1 MEKSRVKVIKNTI
14 LCGIVLLVLC
24 LLSVFLGSAK
34 MTFSEFFA
42 SLCDT
47 KAKTPLGVIIYSI
60 RLPRI
65 LASIVCGMGLGMS
78 GAILQRITGNRMAS
92 PGLVGVNSGAG
103 FAVILSLIF
112 VPALY
117 HLVPLFAFAGAFLS
131 TLVIAA
137 ISKKIGLTRSTL
149 ILVGL
154 AFSSILSAGISL
166 MSLLDTD
173 VLVSYSAF
181 SVGSVRGV
189 KAQELILPS
198 ATVIVV
204 LVLSCVFA
212 GKFDLLAL
220 GDSTAKSLGVNA
232 ERVRILAMLLA
243 SASASSAVSVAGLLG
258 FVGLMAPHIA
268 RHIAGERMKNL
279 IPASALAGACLVT
292 AADLAGRTLF
302 SPSEVP
308 SGILMAL
315 IGAPFFLCLLL
326 FKGGRNNA

>member
-1 MEKSRVKVIKNTI
+1 MDKSRVRAIKNTI

-34 MTFSEFFA
+34 MSFCEFIDA
-42 SLCDT
+42 IRDT
-47 KAKTPLGVIIYSI
+47 RAQTPFGVIIYSV

-78 GAILQRITGNRMAS
+78 GALLQRITGNRMAS
-92 PGLVGVNSGAG
+92 PSLVGVNSGAG
-103 FAVILSLIF
+103 FAVIVSLIF

-117 HLVPLFAFAGAFLS
+117 YLMPLFAFVGAFLS
-131 TLVIAA
+131 TLLIAA

-173 VLVSYSAF
+173 VLVSYNAF

-189 KAQELILPS
+189 KTDELILPF
-198 ATVIVV
+198 AIVIIV
-204 LVLSCVFA
+204 LVLSVVFA
-212 GKFDLLAL
+212 EKFDLLAL

-232 ERVRILAMLLA
+232 ERVRVIAMLLA
-243 SASASSAVSVAGLLG
+243 SASASSAVSFAGLLG

-268 RHIAGERMKNL
+268 GYIAGERMKNL

-308 SGILMAL
+308 AGILMAL

-326 FKGGRNNA
+326 FKGGKKDA

>member
-1 MEKSRVKVIKNTI
+1 MDKSRVKRVKNTI

-24 LLSVFLGSAK
+24 LLSIFFGSAK
-34 MTFSEFFA
+34 MTLPEFFA
-42 SLCDT
+42 SLCDI
-47 KAKTPLGVIIYSI
+47 KAETPFGIIIYSI

-65 LASIVCGMGLGMS
+65 LGSIVCGMGLGMS
-78 GAILQRITGNRMAS
+78 GALLQRITGNRMAS
-92 PGLVGVNSGAG
+92 PGLIGVNSGAG

-112 VPALY
+112 VPSLY
-117 HLVPLFAFAGAFLS
+117 YLVPLFAFAGAFLS
-131 TLVIAA
+131 TLLIAA
-137 ISKKIGLTRSTL
+137 LSRKIGLTRSTL

-173 VLVSYSAF
+173 VLVSYNAF
-181 SVGSVRGV
+181 SVGSVKGV
-189 KAQELILPS
+189 KTDELVLPS
-198 ATVIVV
+198 VIVIAV
-204 LVLSCVFA
+204 FVLSVVFA
-212 GKFDLLAL
+212 QKFDLLAL
-220 GDSTAKSLGVNA
+220 GDGTAKSLGVNS
-232 ERVRILAMLLA
+232 ERVRIFAMLLA
-243 SASASSAVSVAGLLG
+243 SASASCAVSFAGLLG

-268 RHIAGERMKNL
+268 RYIAGERMKNL

-308 SGILMAL
+308 AGILMAL

-326 FKGGRNNA
+326 FKGGKKDA